1 MHIELQQAMQH
12 LVSEQSLNLKE
23 VSRFTPVDFR
33 LGIQWLVAQDQ
44 PDMAQALADAGIALY
59 PLSEDILAISG
70 LLAITREDWPLAV
83 EILQDLV
90 SIQNDRVQ
98 PMTYQMLARAL
109 ACNLNIPEAKD
120 VLEQA
125 LKVWPQ
131 DPVLLAEYE
140 DIIKAP
146 AVTVASTSLT
156 N

>member
-12 LVSEQSLNLKE
+12 LVAEQSLNLKE

-33 LGIQWLVAQDQ
+33 LGIQYLVTQDK
-44 PDMAQALADAGIALY
+44 PDLAQALAEAGLALY

-90 SIQNDRVQ
+90 SVQQDRVQ

-109 ACNLNIPEAKD
+109 TCNLDVSEAN
-120 VLEQA
+120 QIIASA
-125 LKVWPQ
+125 LQQWPNDATLLQERNAMAAVQ
-131 DPVLLAEYE
+131 DAM
-140 DIIKAP
+140 P
-146 AVTVASTSLT
+146 ASKLT